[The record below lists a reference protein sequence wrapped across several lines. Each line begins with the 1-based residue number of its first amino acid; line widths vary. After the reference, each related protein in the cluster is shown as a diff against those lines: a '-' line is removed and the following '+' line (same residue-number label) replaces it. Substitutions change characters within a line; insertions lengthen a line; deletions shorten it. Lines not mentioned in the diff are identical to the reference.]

1 MSDLQAPIAET
12 SVPKENNSFYTI
24 IWGPGEWT
32 ENRTDGV
39 ITSID
44 VKIKGWSADN
54 VPTTTFRNTPPEGT
68 GNAIASGEA
77 GTFEETFTWSVPENL
92 QTTATFGGSTENS
105 NDDDYNLYYNQWIP
119 LIKNTNEYITAYNT
133 IKANLEAL

>member
-12 SVPKENNSFYTI
+12 SVPKENNNFYTI
-24 IWGPGEWT
+24 SWGPGEWT

-44 VKIKGWSADN
+44 VKIKGWLKND
-54 VPTTTFRNTPPEGT
+54 VPTGTWRNNPPEGT
-68 GNAIASGEA
+68 EA
-77 GTFEETFTWSVPENL
+77 PLLVGQTGTFEETFTWSVPENL
-92 QTTATFGGSTENS
+92 QTTATFGGSAENS
-105 NDDDYNLYYNQWIP
+105 NDDEYNLYYNQWVP